1 MAHVLQQRNKLSAR
15 LRRIRGQMDAVERAL
30 DDNHAECINILQLVA
45 AARGGMSALM
55 AELMADHLIH
65 HVVQPKHG
73 EDPRESADELIE
85 IFKTYLK

>member
-1 MAHVLQQRNKLSAR
+1 MAHVLQQRNKLNAR

-30 DDNHAECINILQLVA
+30 DDKQTECINILQLVA
-45 AARGGMSALM
+45 AARGGMNALM

-65 HVVQPKHG
+65 HVVEPEHG
-73 EDPRESADELIE
+73 EDPHEAADELIE